1 MPTYEYQCKYCG
13 HELEELQSMTEE
25 PLKTCPRCNT
35 DNLARILS
43 GGSGLIFK
51 GSGFYLT
58 DYKKGSGPG
67 DRKGSGSAGK
77 KDAGSEE
84 KNDAEP
90 AAKNDAGSAEKKDA
104 GQTEKK
110 DTGPTEKK
118 DSGSAEK
125 KDSGAAEKKGPGST
139 RTDPV

>member
-25 PLKTCPRCNT
+25 PLKTCPKCNT
-35 DNLARILS
+35 DSLARVLS

-58 DYKKGSGPG
+58 DYKKGSAPG
-67 DRKGSGSAGK
+67 DRKGAGPAPK
-77 KDAGSEE
+77 KDTGSEE
-84 KNDAEP
+84 KKESESAE
-90 AAKNDAGSAEKKDA
+90 KKDTGSTEKKDA
-104 GQTEKK
+104 GQTGKQ
-110 DTGPTEKK
+110 DAGSTEKK

-125 KDSGAAEKKGPGST
+125 KDPGPPEKKDPGST

>member
-25 PLKTCPRCNT
+25 PLKTCPKCKT
-35 DNLARILS
+35 DSLARVLS

-67 DRKGSGSAGK
+67 DRKGSGSAGN
-77 KDAGSEE
+77 KDGGSEE
-84 KNDAEP
+84 KKESESAE
-90 AAKNDAGSAEKKDA
+90 KNNAGSPEKKDA

-110 DTGPTEKK
+110 DAGSTEKK

-125 KDSGAAEKKGPGST
+125 KDAGSPEKKDSGST
-139 RTDPV
+139 RTDQV